1 MKEKRKN
8 TPTADTRI
16 SGARKSRKIR
26 AGAREKRRL
35 RAARRSAAPAAASL
49 AKSVGG
55 LLGALGS
62 SAGAKLGSSKVD
74 SASKLAGKSETDL
87 AAEELA
93 LGPQITGRILG
104 ARPLWNDA
112 SAERR
117 VNLVGRWVASQT
129 SRPDLPWTFG
139 IIDTPEVNAFAA
151 PGGYILLTRGLYEL
165 LASDAELAAA
175 LAHEISHGVQRDHYN
190 VIRKQQLAS
199 AGKDAALREVSVGNE
214 TAAASYARQY
224 AEKNGATIMLTS
236 LDRDA
241 EYRSDEAAAVY
252 LARAGMNPL
261 ALYAVLQ
268 KMAALG
274 TDSASLAE
282 LYKTHPPLDARL
294 DRIDSQGYGAL
305 EAYTR
310 RE

>member
-1 MKEKRKN
+1 
-8 TPTADTRI
+8 
-16 SGARKSRKIR
+16 
-26 AGAREKRRL
+26 
-35 RAARRSAAPAAASL
+35 
-49 AKSVGG
+49 
-55 LLGALGS
+55 
-62 SAGAKLGSSKVD
+62 
-74 SASKLAGKSETDL
+74 
-87 AAEELA
+87 
-93 LGPQITGRILG
+93 
-104 ARPLWNDA
+104 
-112 SAERR
+112 
-117 VNLVGRWVASQT
+117 
-129 SRPDLPWTFG
+129 
-139 IIDTPEVNAFAA
+139 
-151 PGGYILLTRGLYEL
+151 
-165 LASDAELAAA
+165 
-175 LAHEISHGVQRDHYN
+175 
-190 VIRKQQLAS
+190 
-199 AGKDAALREVSVGNE
+199 
-214 TAAASYARQY
+214 
-224 AEKNGATIMLTS
+224 MLTS